1 MGLSEAQDFNFGG
14 NGLDLALR
22 AASLLA
28 ALGFYGSI
36 EVGNKSHLAAYLPM
50 RR

>member
-22 AASLLA
+22 AASLRA